1 MKCLSSRQGTR
12 ELTRPQITVDM
23 THSGPVEAAGTGGM
37 FTRGPCALA
46 LFGTKLARF
55 TEQR

>member
-1 MKCLSSRQGTR
+1 MKCLSSRQGTQ
-12 ELTRPQITVDM
+12 ELTRPHSMVDM
-23 THSGPVEAAGTGGM
+23 THTGPVEAAGTAGM

-46 LFGTKLARF
+46 LFGTKPAVF